1 VSTTRTRSRIVHLL
15 LVVLF
20 TATLLT
26 NVGTSTAEAATST
39 QIAQAQQALKDLGY
53 PIDAVDGVDGPK
65 TRRGLCAWRRLQGR
79 TASRGPLTSAE
90 LTAIRAT
97 TRLPNASAGRG
108 VTVDRTCQ
116 TVYFRT
122 DGRWRKVLIA
132 STGSDGVQPRAGDYR
147 IQRKRA
153 GWHTSTRYPA
163 SSPNRYNT
171 LCFDGPSAIHGS
183 KSVPTYP
190 ASHGCVRV
198 TTGGADYLFP
208 RMKVGDPVKVIGR
221 Y

>member
-39 QIAQAQQALKDLGY
+39 QIA
-53 PIDAVDGVDGPK
+53 
-65 TRRGLCAWRRLQGR
+65 
-79 TASRGPLTSAE
+79 
-90 LTAIRAT
+90 
-97 TRLPNASAGRG
+97 
-108 VTVDRTCQ
+108 
-116 TVYFRT
+116 
-122 DGRWRKVLIA
+122 LIA

-153 GWHTSTRYPA
+153 GWHTSTLYPA